1 MFTLRIN
8 VGPLHYT
15 DTYTSQYSHVSSF
28 EPFHRKTAWVK
39 SLFYRYFKICSSKA
53 LFNNQIETIKS
64 FMSWNGY
71 PNGVRNFLIKKL
83 KTKYIDSSTSDA
95 VNHDTDDD
103 TVYCLKFG
111 FVFLISE
118 TVAIF
123 F

>member
-1 MFTLRIN
+1 M
-8 VGPLHYT
+8 
-15 DTYTSQYSHVSSF
+15 
-28 EPFHRKTAWVK
+28 KT
-39 SLFYRYFKICSSKA
+39 

-95 VNHDTDDD
+95 VNYDTDDMLPKIWIRIP
-103 TVYCLKFG
+103 YLG
-111 FVFLISE
+111 N
-118 TVAIF
+118 VAIF